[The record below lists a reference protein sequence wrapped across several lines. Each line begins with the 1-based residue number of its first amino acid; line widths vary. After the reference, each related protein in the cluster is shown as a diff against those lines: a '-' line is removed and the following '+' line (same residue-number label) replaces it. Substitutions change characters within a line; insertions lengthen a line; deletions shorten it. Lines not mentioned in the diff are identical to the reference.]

1 MYLQCTLYI
10 SVYTCT
16 LTLSFYWFLLTF
28 YCCPKALLAN
38 ISAMYAVYHG
48 PEGIKEIAEHVHNST
63 LRLAEGM
70 CAMVN
75 SCVYEC
81 TSY

>member
-1 MYLQCTLYI
+1 
-10 SVYTCT
+10 
-16 LTLSFYWFLLTF
+16 
-28 YCCPKALLAN
+28 
-38 ISAMYAVYHG
+38 MYAVYHG
-48 PEGIKEIAEHVHNST
+48 PEGIKEIAEHVHNGT

-81 TSY
+81 NLCVSVCLCVILSFHV